1 MIIKIIDG
9 DQEIEREMTTEE
21 LAVYEANQAEYLRL
35 EKERQDTL
43 KSKLDARQSAISKLS
58 ALGLTESEINALIG
72 GN

>member
-43 KSKLDARQSAISKLS
+43 KSKLDARQSAIAKLS
-58 ALGLTESEINALIG
+58 ALGLTESEINTLIG
-72 GN
+72 GV